1 MMPSIITIT
10 FNPALDKSVTV
21 EALIPEKKLKCTSPI
36 YEPGGGGINVA
47 RAIMKLGGSAVA
59 CFLAGGDAGKEIGR
73 LLADE
78 QVGTMV
84 TEIDGKTRE
93 NLVVFENSVQVQY
106 LFDMPG
112 PKITEEEVS
121 AFLHRIEL
129 VKGVKFIV
137 ASGSLPDSVPVD
149 VFARIAR
156 IAKRK
161 GAKLIVDTSGDA
173 LNLALQEGVYLI
185 KPNLRELALLVGEE
199 TLEPEHAVDFA
210 RELIDSGGSEVIV
223 VSMGALGALMVTK
236 TDVLKITPPELD
248 IKSTVGAGDSL
259 VAGIVLSL
267 EEGKSIEDAVRY
279 GVACG
284 SAATLKPGTQLC
296 SKTDADGIFE
306 MMQNKTDVKPV
317 TLATR

>member
-47 RAIMKLGGSAVA
+47 RAIRKLGGSAVA

-78 QVGTMV
+78 HVGTMV
-84 TEIDGKTRE
+84 TEIGGRTRE
-93 NLVVFENSVQVQY
+93 NLVVFESSVQVQY

-112 PKITEEEVS
+112 PEITEKEIS
-121 AFLHRIEL
+121 SFLQSIQQVPD
-129 VKGVKFIV
+129 VKYIV
-137 ASGSLPDSVPVD
+137 ASGSLPDSIKAD

-156 IAKRK
+156 LAKVK
-161 GAKLIVDTSGDA
+161 GAKLIVDTSGEG
-173 LNLALQEGVYLI
+173 LKLALEEGVYLI

-199 TLEPEHAVDFA
+199 TLEPEHALDFA
-210 RELIDSGGSEVIV
+210 RELIDGGGSEVIV
-223 VSMGALGALMVTK
+223 VSMGSLGALMVTK
-236 TDVLKITPPELD
+236 TDTLRITPPELN

-259 VAGIVLSL
+259 VAGIVFSL
-267 EEGKSIEDAVRY
+267 NEGKSIEDAVQY

-284 SAATLKPGTQLC
+284 SAATLNPGTQLC
-296 SKTDADGIFE
+296 SKTDADRICQ
-306 MMQNKTDVKPV
+306 MIQNSAEVKSG
-317 TLATR
+317 TF

>member
-1 MMPSIITIT
+1 MPSIITIT

-47 RAIMKLGGSAVA
+47 RAIRKLGGSAVA
-59 CFLAGGDAGKEIGR
+59 CFLAGGDAGREIGR

-84 TEIDGKTRE
+84 TEIGGRTRE
-93 NLVVFENSVQVQY
+93 NLVVFESSVQVQY

-112 PKITEEEVS
+112 PRITDEEIS
-121 AFLHRIEL
+121 AFLQRIEL
-129 VKGVKFIV
+129 EQGVKFIV
-137 ASGSLPDSVPVD
+137 ASGSLPDCVPAD

-156 IAKRK
+156 IAKRT
-161 GAKLIVDTSGDA
+161 GAKLILDTSGDA
-173 LNLALQEGVYLI
+173 LKLALEEGVYLI

-199 TLEPEHAVDFA
+199 TIEPEHAIDFA

-236 TDVLKITPPELD
+236 TDVLRITPPELN

-267 EEGKSIEDAVRY
+267 ENGKSIEEAVQY

-284 SAATLKPGTQLC
+284 SAATLNAGTQLC
-296 SKTDADGIFE
+296 SKADADAIFE
-306 MMQNKTDVKPV
+306 MIQKKAEVKPEIV
-317 TLATR
+317 